1 MSHVYICPSSFLSKW
16 DTLLAIPNVALSS
29 AFSKR
34 WGHDAA
40 MAYLPIFLQWTE
52 CLTSWDSCFE
62 AQVPVFHSLAQGCS
76 PGLWVLGV
84 KPSRIIL
91 AAALVAF
98 LLLWQTSWRS
108 SLGGWNYWLTILEHS
123 ALLWGRQGRDSSN
136 SSTVKGWETRG
147 TYSCWFFIEIELY
160 HFPSPF
166 PPSSSPSWASLN
178 PTPSLHSQVDSL
190 FFFDYHCE
198 YVYMHVYAKYI

>member
-16 DTLLAIPNVALSS
+16 DTVLAIPNVAIETLRTRRCNGLFTYLPAVDWMPDFLGFLFWSPS
-29 AFSKR
+29 TSVPQSCSGMQPWALGSGSEALTDNISRCFSCIS
-34 WGHDAA
+34 AA
-40 MAYLPIFLQWTE
+40 MTN
-52 CLTSWDSCFE
+52 S
-62 AQVPVFHSLAQGCS
+62 
-76 PGLWVLGV
+76 
-84 KPSRIIL
+84 
-91 AAALVAF
+91 
-98 LLLWQTSWRS
+98 WQTWRS

-123 ALLWGRQGRDSSN
+123 VLLWGRQGRDSSN
-136 SSTVKGWETRG
+136 SSTVKGRETRG
-147 TYSCWFFIEIELY
+147 TYSRWFFIEIELY

-198 YVYMHVYAKYI
+198 CVYMHKYI